1 MDIASTLLENGAN
14 ANAESKAG
22 FTPLHLSAQKGHY
35 DMTNLLI
42 EHWADP
48 NHKSKVQLYV
58 YYEVKS
64 IFNTTVNN
72 SMLRL
77 KIRNKISKQCI
88 EEFR

>member
-42 EHWADP
+42 EHGADP
-48 NHKSKVQLYV
+48 NHKSKVCKV
-58 YYEVKS
+58 IKI
-64 IFNTTVNN
+64 IF
-72 SMLRL
+72 
-77 KIRNKISKQCI
+77 
-88 EEFR
+88 FD

>member
-42 EHWADP
+42 EHGADP
-48 NHKSKVQLYV
+48 NHKSKVGALSGNRIKERNESIYICISLY
-58 YYEVKS
+58 
-64 IFNTTVNN
+64 F
-72 SMLRL
+72 
-77 KIRNKISKQCI
+77 
-88 EEFR
+88 

>member
-42 EHWADP
+42 EHGADP
-48 NHKSKVQLYV
+48 NHKSKVKVSFYHQLCVSMYIFVIV
-58 YYEVKS
+58 Y
-64 IFNTTVNN
+64 
-72 SMLRL
+72 
-77 KIRNKISKQCI
+77 
-88 EEFR
+88 FRIL

>member
-42 EHWADP
+42 EHGADP
-48 NHKSKVQLYV
+48 DHKSKVKKLAAKCNERKHYQRL
-58 YYEVKS
+58 E
-64 IFNTTVNN
+64 FNIHFL
-72 SMLRL
+72 LRMV
-77 KIRNKISKQCI
+77 
-88 EEFR
+88 

>member
-42 EHWADP
+42 EHGADP
-48 NHKSKVQLYV
+48 NHKAKVKDYFLSNVLYI
-58 YYEVKS
+58 
-64 IFNTTVNN
+64 IFAYKWCT
-72 SMLRL
+72 
-77 KIRNKISKQCI
+77 
-88 EEFR
+88 

>member
-42 EHWADP
+42 EHGADP
-48 NHKSKVQLYV
+48 NHKSKVVALSGNQIKERNESIYICILLY
-58 YYEVKS
+58 
-64 IFNTTVNN
+64 F
-72 SMLRL
+72 
-77 KIRNKISKQCI
+77 
-88 EEFR
+88 

>member
-42 EHWADP
+42 EHGADP
-48 NHKSKVQLYV
+48 NHKAKVKQSSL
-58 YYEVKS
+58 S
-64 IFNTTVNN
+64 IVHPH
-72 SMLRL
+72 
-77 KIRNKISKQCI
+77 ICI
-88 EEFR
+88 LDFILFYP